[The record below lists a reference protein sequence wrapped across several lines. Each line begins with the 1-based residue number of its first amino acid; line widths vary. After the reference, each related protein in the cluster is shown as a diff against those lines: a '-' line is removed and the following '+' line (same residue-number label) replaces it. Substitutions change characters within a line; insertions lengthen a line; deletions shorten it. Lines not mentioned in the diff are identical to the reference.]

1 LLRVELPAGRHQLN
15 LSFKETPVRLGANAI
30 SLLSLLVI
38 IGVAIWSKKPGTT
51 SSLQPPSHMT
61 IPLYLSKSQ
70 WIMLFSL
77 VGLFIGTKIFYLDH
91 FDNSLKRD
99 FTGQLSG
106 DEIVTRRVNFGHQ
119 LNLLGYQLER
129 ATVSAGQTFDL
140 TAYWQVRQTLQI
152 NYSSLAQ
159 LVDEQQHL
167 YAGQDN
173 LHPGHLPTTLWPPWG
188 FVRDAHTILVPP
200 GTPPGDYFLVTGP
213 YNPLTWARLL
223 VVEGGQPGWNDVV
236 AIPVTVTKSTASP
249 AIAALNIVWPLQ
261 LELVSEIRLLGAT
274 PERES
279 IVRNDFLRVA
289 IYWETMI
296 PPQLNYQ
303 INLRLIN
310 EVDNVVVAGVGQPS
324 HNHYPTTRWSSG
336 ERVRDNHAL
345 WIPPD
350 FPKGFYRLQIRLLD
364 EAGQPV
370 SQWQTLGGL
379 SSEP

>member
-1 LLRVELPAGRHQLN
+1 
-15 LSFKETPVRLGANAI
+15 
-30 SLLSLLVI
+30 
-38 IGVAIWSKKPGTT
+38 
-51 SSLQPPSHMT
+51 
-61 IPLYLSKSQ
+61 
-70 WIMLFSL
+70 
-77 VGLFIGTKIFYLDH
+77 
-91 FDNSLKRD
+91 
-99 FTGQLSG
+99 
-106 DEIVTRRVNFGHQ
+106 
-119 LNLLGYQLER
+119 
-129 ATVSAGQTFDL
+129 
-140 TAYWQVRQTLQI
+140 
-152 NYSSLAQ
+152 
-159 LVDEQQHL
+159 
-167 YAGQDN
+167 
-173 LHPGHLPTTLWPPWG
+173 
-188 FVRDAHTILVPP
+188 VRDAHTILVPP

-274 PERES
+274 SERES